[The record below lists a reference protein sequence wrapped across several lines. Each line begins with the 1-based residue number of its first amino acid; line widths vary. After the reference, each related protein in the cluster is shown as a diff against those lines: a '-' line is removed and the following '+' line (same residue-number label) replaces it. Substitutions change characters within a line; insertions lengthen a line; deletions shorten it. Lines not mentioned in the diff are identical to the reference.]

1 MTALD
6 ILVLILLGG
15 GALLGFVRGFVQEV
29 FSLGAWIAAILAVK
43 MGHAPM
49 SAFLSNHM
57 ESESGIVAAAFAL
70 LFLPTYFVVRL
81 LAQKIGGR
89 TRRSLIGPVDRL
101 LGGLFGLLKGLVTA
115 TVLFLIANFATDF
128 IYGVEAPRPDWMRE
142 ARTHTLLNAS
152 ARATVD
158 FVETQREEGLL

>member
-6 ILVLILLGG
+6 IFILILLGG
-15 GALLGFVRGFVQEV
+15 GALLGLVRGFVQEV
-29 FSLGAWIAAILAVK
+29 FSLGAWVAAVLAVK

-49 SAFLSNHM
+49 SAFLANHM
-57 ESESGIVAAAFAL
+57 ESESGIMAAAFAL
-70 LFLPTYFVVRL
+70 LFIPTYFVVRL
-81 LAQKIGGR
+81 VAQKLGGR

-101 LGGLFGLLKGLVTA
+101 LGGLFGTLKGLVSA

-128 IYGVEAPRPDWMRE
+128 IYGAEAARPEWMRE
-142 ARTHTLLNAS
+142 ARTYTLLNAS

-158 FVETQREEGLL
+158 FVEARREEGLL